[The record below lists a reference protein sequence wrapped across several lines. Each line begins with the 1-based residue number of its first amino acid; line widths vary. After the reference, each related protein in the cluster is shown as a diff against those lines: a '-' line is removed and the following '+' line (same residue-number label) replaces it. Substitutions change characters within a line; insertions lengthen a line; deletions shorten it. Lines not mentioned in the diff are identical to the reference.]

1 WAPLYGMQ
9 EEKEGGHRHMTHYRQ
24 IIVNLAVEDHTD
36 TEILEE
42 FAEELQDFFEKKKEE
57 HENIKEVSVRVN

>member
-1 WAPLYGMQ
+1 
-9 EEKEGGHRHMTHYRQ
+9 MTHYRQ